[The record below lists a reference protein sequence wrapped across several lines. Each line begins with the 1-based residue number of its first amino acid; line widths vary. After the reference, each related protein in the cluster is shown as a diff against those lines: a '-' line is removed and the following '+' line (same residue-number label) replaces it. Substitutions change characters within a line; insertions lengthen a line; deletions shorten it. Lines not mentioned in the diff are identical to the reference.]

1 MRDGAGWG
9 VGRTFLRL
17 GMTSFGGPVAHLG
30 FFRAEV
36 VARRAWLSDSRYA
49 DLVAL
54 AQFLP
59 GPASSQVGMGVG
71 LLRAGI
77 PGSLRAWVGFTAPS
91 AVLMIAAGLAVGVA
105 PLPVG
110 AVAGLAVAAA
120 AVVSLAVVQMAGAL
134 CRGWVRAAIAVAT
147 GLAVLMVQ
155 TVWMP
160 TAAMALAAVAGLLVI
175 GPGSE
180 PDDAAPEDPPAARLA
195 TWVPAAALTVFVALL
210 FGLPVVARIWPGE
223 WTTLIAGFYRAG
235 ALVFGGGH
243 VVLPLLE
250 DVVVGSGA
258 VGSGAGGSGWVS
270 EEAFLAGYGLA
281 NAMPGP
287 LFTFAGY
294 LGAAAGGA
302 PLGVASVV
310 AIFLPGYLLVIGVVG
325 TWHRY
330 GSNPRVRSALAGV
343 NAAVVGLLAAALY
356 DPVIR
361 TGITGWAELLLGLA
375 AFACLARLRL
385 APHLVVLGCA
395 AVGLFVLG

>member
-1 MRDGAGWG
+1 MRDDADRG

-17 GMTSFGGPVAHLG
+17 GLTSFGGPVAHLG
-30 FFRAEV
+30 YFRAEV

-91 AVLMIAAGLAVGVA
+91 AVLMIAAGLAVGAA
-105 PLPVG
+105 PPPKG

-120 AVVSLAVVQMAGAL
+120 AVVALAVLQMAASL
-134 CRGWVRAAIAVAT
+134 CRGLARAAIALAT
-147 GLAVLMVQ
+147 GLAVLMVP

-175 GPGSE
+175 GPTRDPGG
-180 PDDAAPEDPPAARLA
+180 ATREDPPAASLA
-195 TWVPAAALTVFVALL
+195 AWVPAAALTTFVALL
-210 FGLPVVARIWPGE
+210 VGLPVVARIWPGE

-250 DVVVGSGA
+250 DVAVGSGA
-258 VGSGAGGSGWVS
+258 VGSGWVS

-281 NAMPGP
+281 NALPGP

-294 LGAAAGGA
+294 LGAAAGGVL
-302 PLGVASVV
+302 LGVASVA
-310 AIFLPGYLLVIGVVG
+310 AIFLPGYLLVLGVVG
-325 TWHRY
+325 TWHRF

-395 AVGLFVLG
+395 AVGLFVLQ